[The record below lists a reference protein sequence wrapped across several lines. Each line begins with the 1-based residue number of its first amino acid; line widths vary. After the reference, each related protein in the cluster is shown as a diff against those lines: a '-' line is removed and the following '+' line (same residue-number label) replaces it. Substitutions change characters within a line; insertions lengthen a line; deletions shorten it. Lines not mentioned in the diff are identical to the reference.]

1 MIYTSN
7 SIRVIENYITSSYE
21 EGEKYINE
29 VFNAS
34 YNNTSYNVLNEAN
47 IITTIK
53 NSIVKFFKW
62 LWSKITEAAGKIKKF
77 LLNIFNKIR
86 GIKVDDKKNSTSSK
100 ENKNEEN
107 KKVEIIILDFDKAE
121 DTIRELS
128 MDAFFNNT
136 AGIRSLHNSA
146 IARIKDI
153 INSILNSGLAKVTNA
168 IANGGEGDELSDSFS
183 KNAKD
188 NANKALNDLYKEL
201 DGIKEKI
208 KKINNEKFA
217 NLLDLD
223 KKEYD
228 INEVNEVLKQKYSFY
243 EKDGSIKKEY
253 QKKVTIDSSD
263 ESREQFKK
271 WQEHAM
277 KLTKL
282 LNQKVAENT
291 EYLANEINDYKK
303 LSIDIMDAINVL
315 TDKIASIDKK
325 IAEKIA
331 KKAKEAAEEAT
342 RKANEAARIKAEQ
355 ERIAAENAA
364 KLAASLEEIAKTISN
379 AKTGEEIEKVYN
391 DNELDMAG
399 YWGSDET
406 NKKFDAFIKN
416 LDKDKLSM
424 LIKSAG
430 FSVEE
435 FVCLSQ
441 MKDLYSGFSI
451 ERNKINLLKIN
462 DSYHKI
468 ANSALNK
475 IKKLIALSKDAE
487 TERED
492 KNYQRASMLFNLA
505 RNKKVK
511 EILKEYY
518 DKIINKSN
526 IMDVKV
532 DADIDGIS
540 KIFKDLKVDYNRI
553 KLLYVFE
560 VLEFLNGRYLN
571 VDSLDKDKYRNI
583 YDYFDDIFRTN
594 IVHYYGIDNLSLY
607 QMLPKIYPN
616 IKKDSKSIYMHY
628 RDKIK
633 KQLDDIQN
641 SRMFAGKKFDTEKAI
656 SDFEKE
662 YFAESSF
669 NYKNSNIFSEI
680 KFI

>member
-62 LWSKITEAAGKIKKF
+62 LWGKITEAAGKVKKF
-77 LLNIFNKIR
+77 LMNIFNKIR

-153 INSILNSGLAKVTNA
+153 INSILNRGLAKVTNA
-168 IANGGEGDELSDSFS
+168 IANGGEGDELSDYFS

-201 DGIKEKI
+201 DDIKEKI

-406 NKKFDAFIKN
+406 NKKFDAFIKS
-416 LDKDKLSM
+416 LDEDKLLM
-424 LIKSAG
+424 LIKSTG

-441 MKDLYSGFSI
+441 MKDLYSYMSI
-451 ERNKINLLKIN
+451 DYNKINLLKIN

-475 IKKLIALSKDAE
+475 IKKLIALSKDAK

-492 KNYQRASMLFNLA
+492 KNYQRASMLFDLA

-518 DKIINKSN
+518 DKIINESKYT
-526 IMDVKV
+526 MGVKV
-532 DADIDGIS
+532 DADFDGIS
-540 KIFKDLKVDYNRI
+540 KIFKTLKIDYNKI
-553 KLLYVFE
+553 KLLYAFKAIKR
-560 VLEFLNGRYLN
+560 FS
-571 VDSLDKDKYRNI
+571 VDGSELGYADEERDI
-583 YDYFDDIFRTN
+583 YEYFDNIFSDN
-594 IVHYYGIDNLSLY
+594 IVHYNGINSLNLASI
-607 QMLPKIYPN
+607 LPKIYPN
-616 IKKDSKSIYMHY
+616 IKKDSKSIYMKY

-633 KQLDDIQN
+633 KILLDDNEPNDVERIMN
-641 SRMFAGKKFDTEKAI
+641 SREKA
-656 SDFEKE
+656 
-662 YFAESSF
+662 YFDESSI

>member
-107 KKVEIIILDFDKAE
+107 KNEENKKVEIIILDFDKAR
-121 DTIRELS
+121 DTIMSLGIKSSVNNLFSSIDKS
-128 MDAFFNNT
+128 MISIIKNDINNILKYGIKDAD
-136 AGIRSLHNSA
+136 SA
-146 IARIKDI
+146 ISD
-153 INSILNSGLAKVTNA
+153 
-168 IANGGEGDELSDSFS
+168 GGEGDTYHDKSSEYYKSSANDYLKKLYTNLD
-183 KNAKD
+183 KAKD
-188 NANKALNDLYKEL
+188 E
-201 DGIKEKI
+201 IKR
-208 KKINNEKFA
+208 INNEEFA

-223 KKEYD
+223 KKEEYD
-228 INEVNEVLKQKYSFY
+228 INEVNEALKQKYSFY

-271 WQEHAM
+271 WQEDAM
-277 KLTKL
+277 KLVKI

-291 EYLANEINDYKK
+291 QYLANEINTYKK

-331 KKAKEAAEEAT
+331 KKAKEVAEEAT

-399 YWGSDET
+399 YWAPDET
-406 NKKFDAFIKN
+406 NKKFDTFIKS
-416 LDKDKLSM
+416 LDKDKLLM

-441 MKDLYSGFSI
+441 MKDLYGYMSI
-451 ERNKINLLKIN
+451 DYNKINLLKIN

-475 IKKLIALSKDAE
+475 IKKLIALSKDAK
-487 TERED
+487 TGRED
-492 KNYQRASMLFNLA
+492 KNYQRASMLFDLA

-518 DKIINKSN
+518 DKIIVSESKYS
-526 IMDVKV
+526 IGEKV
-532 DADIDGIS
+532 SSDADGIS
-540 KIFKDLKVDYNRI
+540 KIFKGLKVDYNKI
-553 KLLYVFE
+553 KLLYVFQILHYQFF
-560 VLEFLNGRYLN
+560 VDGKDLNDEN
-571 VDSLDKDKYRNI
+571 KYNDI
-583 YDYFDDIFRTN
+583 NDYFDEIFKSN
-594 IVHYYGIDNLSLY
+594 INRYDGIKSL
-607 QMLPKIYPN
+607 QLRRQLPKIYPT
-616 IKKDSKSIYMHY
+616 IGKDSKSIYMHY
-628 RDKIK
+628 KDIIRKKVDDKK
-633 KQLDDIQN
+633 KKEFETESNEIE
-641 SRMFAGKKFDTEKAI
+641 KKF
-656 SDFEKE
+656 
-662 YFAESSF
+662 FAESSI